1 MLEWTATMHR
11 LLPMPGIQPPEL
23 LEEGRHAWSYGARCL
38 VIWALLSFWWRHW
51 RARSFAAARFILFP
65 GGAGTKGYLLVHP
78 VPLRV
83 RLGLVLPCE
92 RGAKGYA
99 FPEVVLVIVGW

>member
-1 MLEWTATMHR
+1 MP
-11 LLPMPGIQPPEL
+11 LLVLFYFPEVL
-23 LEEGRHAWSYGARCL
+23 ALRH
-38 VIWALLSFWWRHW
+38 
-51 RARSFAAARFILFP
+51 
-65 GGAGTKGYLLVHP
+65 YLLVHL